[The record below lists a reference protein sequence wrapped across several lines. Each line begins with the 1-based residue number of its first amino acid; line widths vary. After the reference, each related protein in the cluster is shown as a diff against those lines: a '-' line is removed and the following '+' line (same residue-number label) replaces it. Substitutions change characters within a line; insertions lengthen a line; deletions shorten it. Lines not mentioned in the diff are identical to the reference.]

1 MAEDKQFTYRG
12 KTLDELKAMS
22 TEQFSELLPSELR
35 RKVKRGFGEQELK
48 LIEKVK
54 LGEKKIKTH
63 CRDYFVTP
71 DMVGLK
77 LLIYNGKEF
86 TEVTIVVEM
95 IALRLGELAP
105 TRKIATHTT
114 MGAKKTV
121 TRK

>member
-1 MAEDKQFTYRG
+1 
-12 KTLDELKAMS
+12 
-22 TEQFSELLPSELR
+22 
-35 RKVKRGFGEQELK
+35 
-48 LIEKVK
+48 
-54 LGEKKIKTH
+54 
-63 CRDYFVTP
+63 
-71 DMVGLK
+71 MVGLK